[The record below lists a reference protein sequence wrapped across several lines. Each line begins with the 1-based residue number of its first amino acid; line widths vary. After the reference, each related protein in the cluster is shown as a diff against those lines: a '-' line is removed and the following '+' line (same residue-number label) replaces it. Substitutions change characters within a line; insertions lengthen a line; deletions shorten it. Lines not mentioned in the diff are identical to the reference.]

1 VDRPRLLEFDQRLS
15 GDLDELEEFAQELTR
30 LSNRNPGDLGQSDAH
45 GKSGQSSPLPE
56 RINADEESVE
66 QGLAKLFLTLMEL
79 VRQLLEKQAIR
90 KIEAGTV
97 TDDEIERMGETF
109 LKLER
114 KMTELK
120 ATFGLQDDDL
130 NLNLGPLGNLLPE

>member
-1 VDRPRLLEFDQRLS
+1 VERSRYLELDERLS
-15 GDLDELEEFAQELTR
+15 GDLDDLAAFARELSR
-30 LSNRNPGDLGQSDAH
+30 LEQLDGVKHAAG
-45 GKSGQSSPLPE
+45 LPE
-56 RINADEESVE
+56 RINADEESVA

-79 VRQLLEKQAIR
+79 VRQLLERQAIR

-120 ATFGLQDDDL
+120 ATFGLENEDL

>member
-1 VDRPRLLEFDQRLS
+1 MERARQLALDPRLS
-15 GDLDELEEFAQELTR
+15 GDLDELEEFARELAR
-30 LSNRNPGDLGQSDAH
+30 FSNRDSVERGSW
-45 GKSGQSSPLPE
+45 LPE

-66 QGLAKLFLTLMEL
+66 HGLAKLFLTLMEL

-90 KIEAGTV
+90 RIEAGTV